1 MTVPRNGNAGRQN
14 GPKPLGVTPGVT
26 KTPSEIKAVT
36 AVTAVTAPRGVYMN
50 VPVNGGG
57 VSVYRSMCTY
67 HRYHRYPPLYL
78 SIYLIEK
85 ERKRH
90 GNGWGNAGV
99 TLGQDALPFN
109 APLNATPPLAAPR
122 RRRAAPRAERADA
135 ACDALRERAWLAR
148 GGTP

>member
-1 MTVPRNGNAGRQN
+1 MTVRWNGNAGRQN
-14 GPKPLGVTPGVT
+14 GPKPLGVTPSVT
-26 KTPSEIKAVT
+26 KTPSKINVVT
-36 AVTAVTAPRGVYMN
+36 VVTPVTAPRGVYMS

-90 GNGWGNAGV
+90 GNGWGNGGV
-99 TLGQDALPFN
+99 TPGQGALPFN
-109 APLNATPPLAAPR
+109 AHLSTASPLVAR
-122 RRRAAPRAERADA
+122 RPAAPRAERADA
-135 ACDALRERAWLAR
+135 AWDALRERAWMAR
-148 GGTP
+148 GATP